1 MKGNNNMK
9 CFSYKTECKR
19 WITKSHEIKS
29 INFFDSLGHNIVL
42 ITEIDERT
50 QQISL
55 TPEQASELL
64 KKLTESIESVDRHL
78 RRIGMKSL
86 VNE

>member
-1 MKGNNNMK
+1 MKGNDKMN

-19 WITKSHEIKS
+19 WITKNHEIKR
-29 INFFDSLGHNIVL
+29 INFIDSLGHSIVL

-50 QQISL
+50 QHITL

-64 KKLTESIESVDRHL
+64 KKLTESLESVDRHQK
-78 RRIGMKSL
+78 RIGMKSL

>member
-1 MKGNNNMK
+1 MK

-19 WITKSHEIKS
+19 WITKNHEIKR
-29 INFFDSLGHNIVL
+29 INIVDSLGHNILL

-50 QQISL
+50 QHILL
-55 TPEQASELL
+55 TPEQARELL
-64 KKLTESIESVDRHL
+64 KKLTESLESVNRHL
-78 RRIGMKSL
+78 KRIGMESL